1 MKKIELTWLTELTES
16 WDQRLAQDR
25 RPHAV
30 MLLGPAG
37 VGKRCAA
44 AWLAARHLGVE
55 TDVMPSYPLLVPEHA
70 DLRWIQPAEDKT
82 TIGVDVVRAL
92 VGDLALTSY
101 SGRGKVA
108 VIEPADA
115 MTGNAANSL
124 LKTLEEPPGN
134 ALLILVV
141 DRAGRLPATIVSRCQ
156 RISVALP
163 SERESLDWLDLLRH
177 SANWPESLRQGGY
190 APLRA
195 LIEVE
200 RRDEASAL
208 ARELSA
214 LSGNAARPVET
225 AARWARLDIDFV
237 LDWLASQVQL
247 SIRDSFDV
255 RRGNGPAAA
264 ESVSQRMDRRKLFC
278 YLDTI
283 WRIRSQAAGSFNV
296 QLTLESL
303 LIDWA
308 DGLQNCRPAN
318 DSANLQL
325 HFAR

>member
-1 MKKIELTWLTELTES
+1 MKSLELTWLNALAKGWE
-16 WDQRLAQDR
+16 QRQAQLR

-30 MLLGPAG
+30 LLLGPSG

-44 AWLAARHLGVE
+44 AWLAARHLGME
-55 TDVMPSYPLLVPEHA
+55 TGRMPTFPLQVPEHA
-70 DLRWIQPAEDKT
+70 DLRWIRPADDKA
-82 TIGVDVVRAL
+82 TIGIDAVREL
-92 VGDLALTSY
+92 VADLALTSY

-163 SERESLDWLDLLRH
+163 AERESLEWLDSVKH
-177 SANWPESLRQGGY
+177 SGHWQDALRQGGC

-195 LIEVE
+195 LREDE

-208 ARELSA
+208 ARDLAA
-214 LSGNAARPVET
+214 LSGSAARPVET

-247 SIRDSFDV
+247 RIRDSFDLHP
-255 RRGNGPAAA
+255 GNRPLAA
-264 ESVSQRMDRRKLFC
+264 ESVPQRMDRRKLFC
-278 YLDTI
+278 YLDTV

-308 DGLQNCRPAN
+308 DSLQYCRPSN
-318 DSANLQL
+318 DSASLQL